1 MRDHVF
7 LVIRH
12 NCFILDILMN
22 VFEKVN
28 QIHFCQHSILPI
40 LDFNSII
47 SSIIREK
54 MRYHRNKSRQM
65 EV

>member
-1 MRDHVF
+1 MRDLFSWLFGITVSF
-7 LVIRH
+7 
-12 NCFILDILMN
+12 LDILMN

-54 MRYHRNKSRQM
+54 IRYHRNKSRQM